1 MGFKVVVTRSH
12 DWVKIAELAG
22 ADPFL
27 NIFHEA
33 TNELEVESADQ
44 ATLDAAFAGYVAD
57 QANID
62 AATAQAILVKVR
74 SSVAKRADLDIGTR
88 ALVEVLLFEINKA
101 NTRLQE
107 LQDAFTAVKAT
118 SGGSDNIRAAI
129 PGPGT
134 PSNPAPANFANV
146 NPKLRS
152 QVLQKYVDDINAGVA
167 DP

>member
-1 MGFKVVVTRSH
+1 MPKVVVTSAH
-12 DWVKIAELAG
+12 DFRKIAELAG
-22 ADPFL
+22 ADPDQNMFDP
-27 NIFHEA
+27 A
-33 TNELEVESADQ
+33 TNELEVVGVTQ
-44 ATLDAAFAGYVAD
+44 AALNTAFAGYVAD
-57 QANID
+57 QTNID
-62 AATAQAILVKVR
+62 AATAEAILVKVR
-74 SSVAKRADLDIGTR
+74 SSIARRADLDIGTR

-118 SGGSDNIRAAI
+118 SGGSDNIRGAI

-134 PSNPAPANFANV
+134 PSNAAPANFANV

>member
-1 MGFKVVVTRSH
+1 MGFKVTVTTSH

-62 AATAQAILVKVR
+62 AATAATAVTSEREQ
-74 SSVAKRADLDIGTR
+74 AKRDFDARRVLIAFARLLITELNELR
-88 ALVEVLLFEINKA
+88 ALHGLPNRTFAQLRNALRNEI
-101 NTRLQE
+101 
-107 LQDAFTAVKAT
+107 D
-118 SGGSDNIRAAI
+118 SG
-129 PGPGT
+129 
-134 PSNPAPANFANV
+134 
-146 NPKLRS
+146 
-152 QVLQKYVDDINAGVA
+152 
-167 DP
+167 

>member
-1 MGFKVVVTRSH
+1 MAKVVVTLGQ
-12 DWVKIAELAG
+12 DWRKIAELAG
-22 ADPFL
+22 ADPDQNMFDS
-27 NIFHEA
+27 A
-33 TNELEVESADQ
+33 TSELEVVRVTQ
-44 ATLDAAFAGYVAD
+44 AALDTAFAAYRAD

-62 AATAQAILVKVR
+62 AATAEAILVKVR
-74 SSVAKRADLDIGTR
+74 ASVAKRADLDIGTR

-118 SGGSDNIRAAI
+118 SGGSDNIRGAI

-134 PSNPAPANFANV
+134 PSNAAPANFANV

-152 QVLQKYVDDINAGVA
+152 EVLQKYVDDINAGVA